1 MNATSKTVDLIVR
14 AGNLVT
20 SDLDLPLLPSGAVAV
35 ADGKIVAV
43 GTDETVVRD
52 YAAADVIDAK
62 GALVHAG
69 FIDPHLHLVS
79 AGFHGLGLDALAQ
92 SGPTSSDNKPAT
104 DDEIIAAIARAF
116 SIAMLRKGYTLFAEP
131 GTVFE
136 TDALAEAITCCGMRA
151 LVAAPYA
158 WDELSV
164 NRAAAPGLVGRNP
177 DRAPADFDRS
187 MAACERE
194 LKRNSDPR
202 ALVRGFVCIYGEGSA
217 SEELIVAA
225 KKLARDHGV
234 VFNEHLGYLT
244 ATYAA
249 ERDKFGMSGVRRLQQ
264 LDLLDNLTTLTHLN
278 AISPADADI
287 LVAEGANV
295 IWCPLNVLQRAF
307 FLANESQH
315 IGLFRR
321 GTPVGLAV
329 DTTLSFLPGT
339 PALAASLLSGT
350 LRQPLSG
357 ADILSMQTLDAAR
370 CLGLDAQMGSLT
382 VGKRA
387 DIVIRSIGDITQT
400 PAGTPDNLLGISG
413 STIPVDTVIIDGR
426 VVMRHGHATL
436 VDERA
441 ILAEAV
447 KQRKRLLERAGF

>member
-1 MNATSKTVDLIVR
+1 MNAASKTVDLIVR
-14 AGNLVT
+14 AGYLVT
-20 SDLDLPLLPSGAVAV
+20 SDPDLPVLPSGAVAV
-35 ADGKIVAV
+35 ADGEIVAV
-43 GTDETVVRD
+43 GTDEAVERD

-69 FIDPHLHLVS
+69 FIDPHLHLLS
-79 AGFHGLGLDALAQ
+79 ATFHSFGLDALAK
-92 SGPTSSDNKPAT
+92 SCPTYSDKT
-104 DDEIIAAIARAF
+104 DDEITAAITRAF

-136 TDALAEAITCCGMRA
+136 TDAMAEAIAGCGMRA
-151 LVAAPYA
+151 LVAAPFA

-164 NRAAAPGLVGRNP
+164 IWAAAPALVGGRAIL

-217 SEELIVAA
+217 SEELMVAA
-225 KKLARDHGV
+225 KKLARNHGV

-244 ATYAA
+244 ATYAL
-249 ERDKFGMSGVRRLQQ
+249 ERKKFGMSGVRRLLQ

-278 AISPADADI
+278 AISAADADI

-295 IWCPLNVLQRAF
+295 IWCPLNVLQRAL
-307 FLANESQH
+307 FLASESQH
-315 IGLFRR
+315 IGLFGR
-321 GTPVGLAV
+321 GTAIGLAV

-350 LRQPLSG
+350 LQQPLSG
-357 ADILSMQTLDAAR
+357 ADILCMQTLDAAR

-387 DIVIRSIGDITQT
+387 DIVIRAIGDIMQT

-426 VVMRHGHATL
+426 VVMRHGRATL
-436 VDERA
+436 VDESA
-441 ILAEAV
+441 ILSEAV
-447 KQRKRLLERAGF
+447 EQRKRLLERAGF

>member
-1 MNATSKTVDLIVR
+1 MDVTSRTVELIVR

-20 SDLDLPLLPSGAVAV
+20 SDPDLPVLAAGAIAV
-35 ADGKIVAV
+35 ADGVIVAI
-43 GTDETVVRD
+43 GTDEAIQRD
-52 YAAADVIDAK
+52 YKAVDVIDAK

-69 FIDPHLHLVS
+69 FIEPHLHLHS
-79 AGFHGLGLDALAQ
+79 GGFHGYGLNALAQ
-92 SGPTSSDNKPAT
+92 TGPAYSDLKCAT
-104 DDEIIAAIARAF
+104 DDEITAAFASAV

-136 TDALAEAITCCGMRA
+136 TDAMAEAIAQCGMRA
-151 LVAAPYA
+151 LVAGPYA

-164 NRAAAPGLVGRNP
+164 LRAAAPGLVGRIV

-187 MAACERE
+187 MASIERE
-194 LKRNSDPR
+194 LKRNSDPK
-202 ALVRGFVCIYGEGSA
+202 ALVRGFVCIYGESSA

-244 ATYAA
+244 ATYAL
-249 ERDKFGMSGVRRLQQ
+249 EREKFGMSGVRRLQQ

-278 AISPADADI
+278 AISAADADI
-287 LVAEGANV
+287 LVAEGVNV

-307 FLANESQH
+307 FLTNESQH

-321 GTPVGLAV
+321 GTPIGLAV
-329 DTTLSFLPGT
+329 DTTLSFPPGT

-350 LRQPLSG
+350 LQQPLSG

-370 CLGLDAQMGSLT
+370 CLGLDAEMGSLT

-387 DIVIRSIGDITQT
+387 DIVIREIGDITQT
-400 PAGTPDNLLGISG
+400 PAGAPDNLLGISG
-413 STIPVDTVIIDGR
+413 GTSRSILSSS
-426 VVMRHGHATL
+426 MAT
-436 VDERA
+436 
-441 ILAEAV
+441 
-447 KQRKRLLERAGF
+447 